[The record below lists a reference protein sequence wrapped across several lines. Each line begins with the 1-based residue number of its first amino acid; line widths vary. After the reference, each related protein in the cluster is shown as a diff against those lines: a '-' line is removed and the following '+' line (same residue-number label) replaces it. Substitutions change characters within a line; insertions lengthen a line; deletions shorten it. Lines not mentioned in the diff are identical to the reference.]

1 MKLNAGER
9 YLLTGTTEFAR
20 LLSGEAEV
28 YAVSREATSFRQMYL
43 LTLGAGE
50 TAYPSGDE
58 LGFTDVLI
66 YALTDAQI
74 DIKPFQVQEPQAHIH
89 EMRRW
94 FHGLVKI
101 KWLTLL
107 ADRGDEALITWQDGT
122 VLSGSFG
129 TLDDLLE
136 DFWENQTIF
145 AALLG
150 ARFLAEDKRLTKQT
164 IARLKSKYALLDGV
178 VGSLLGE
185 DAPLEIGL
193 VADEKNKSAEEI
205 AFIAQTVA
213 HRLSMDTE
221 NMTLAAELTRNM
233 DEMAILRRLMQKGN
247 MQMRKI
253 LLEEGWH
260 KKDSGVIIAQL
271 QGFSSADR
279 EWAALLPDAAGSYR
293 IITLSEPKGMP
304 LAQEVLHKI
313 LPEAYQCYAGFPA
326 RPLKLLDL
334 MKFMFG
340 QCWRSDYATILAV
353 SLIAGLIPLVTPVIT
368 ETIFQD
374 ILPIYDRQGLATVTQ
389 VAMVTGFTMAALSI
403 VRSIAIMRITA
414 HIDMA
419 AEAALWGR
427 LLSLPTKFFRQ
438 FTAGELASRMSGL
451 GAAKS
456 VVSGE
461 FATSVFS
468 FIFSFWSLFLMCWYS
483 LKLTAV
489 AIVVWLV
496 YSGITAII
504 YRRVLGF
511 QRKLIAAGNDSAGL
525 IKQIFTGL
533 AKFRVRGAEEQAFY
547 LWSKVFG
554 EQWKWNLKLRWQSN
568 YNGIIGSIQPFI
580 LTMSLYYIAVY
591 GMEGGTAEAAA
602 AGQAAQNAGIG
613 YAQFIAFQA
622 AFTSFNGT
630 LSGIIPL
637 VGQFFSIQP
646 HLENLRPIMNE
657 VPESIGDK
665 QDAGRLSGVVEVR
678 HLSFAYHL
686 LPGIDDSLM
695 GPEVLKDISFRIKA
709 GENVAIVGKSGCGK
723 STLVRLL
730 LGFETPKSGGVYF
743 DGQDLAD
750 LNLPSVRNQM
760 GVVLQNGQLMSG
772 DIFSNIIGTSNLTME
787 DAWAAAEAA
796 GIAEDIRQMPMG
808 MQTVI
813 SEDSSNISGGQRQR
827 LRIARALAGRPAIV
841 IFDEATSALDNRTQA
856 IVTRSL
862 NALKAT
868 RIVVAHRLS
877 TIRKCDR
884 ILVMDAGG
892 IAESGTF
899 DELVEKGGIFAGL
912 VKRQMV

>member
-9 YLLTGTTEFAR
+9 YILTGTEMFAR
-20 LLSGEAEV
+20 ILSGEAEV
-28 YAVSREATSFRQMYL
+28 YAVSREDTSFRQMYL
-43 LTLGAGE
+43 ITLGVGD
-50 TAYPSGDE
+50 TAYPAGDE
-58 LGFTDVLI
+58 LGFTDILI
-66 YALTDAQI
+66 YALTDIQV
-74 DIKPFQVQEPQAHIH
+74 DIKPFKSQDISAHIS

-94 FHGLVKI
+94 FNSLVQI
-101 KWLTLL
+101 KWLALL
-107 ADRGDEALITWQDGT
+107 ANRGDDVLGTWQDGAAF
-122 VLSGSFG
+122 SKSFA

-136 DFWENQTIF
+136 DFWENQNILTTLI
-145 AALLG
+145 G
-150 ARFLAEDKRLTKQT
+150 VQFLADDKRLTNQT
-164 IARLKSKYALLDGV
+164 IARLKSKYELLDAV

-185 DAPLEIGL
+185 ETHFGVSLL
-193 VADEKNKSAEEI
+193 ADEKNKRLEEI
-205 AFIAQTVA
+205 SFITQTVA
-213 HRLSMDTE
+213 HRLSMNTE
-221 NMTLAAELTRNM
+221 NMTLAAELTQNM
-233 DEMAILRRLMQKGN
+233 DETAILKRLIQKGN

-260 KKDSGVIIAQL
+260 RKDSGVIIAQL
-271 QGFSSADR
+271 ENSSPTNR
-279 EWAALLPDAAGSYR
+279 EWAALIPDTARSYR
-293 IITLSEPKGMP
+293 VITVSEPKGIT
-304 LAQEVLHKI
+304 LTDEI
-313 LPEAYQCYAGFPA
+313 LQNISPEAYQCYAGFPT
-326 RPLKLLDL
+326 RSLKLIDL

-340 QCWRSDYATILAV
+340 QCWKADYATILAV
-353 SLIAGLIPLVTPVIT
+353 SFIAGLIPLVTPIIT

-374 ILPIYDRQGLATVTQ
+374 IIPIYDRQGLATVTQ

-403 VRSIAIMRITA
+403 VRSIAVLRITA

-438 FTAGELASRMSGL
+438 FTAGELASRMGGL

-489 AIVVWLV
+489 AIVLWLV
-496 YSGITAII
+496 YCGVTAVI

-511 QRKLIAAGNDSAGL
+511 QRKLIAASNESAGV

-568 YNGIIGSIQPFI
+568 YNGIIASIQPFI
-580 LTMSLYYIAVY
+580 LTMCLYYIAVY
-591 GMEGGTAEAAA
+591 GMDGGAAEAAK
-602 AGQAAQNAGIG
+602 GQTTKETGIG
-613 YAQFIAFQA
+613 YAQFLAFQA
-622 AFTSFNGT
+622 AFTGFNAT
-630 LSGIIPL
+630 LSGFIPL

-657 VPESIGDK
+657 MPESIGDK
-665 QDAGRLSGVVEVR
+665 QDAGRLSGVVEAR
-678 HLSFAYHL
+678 HLSFAYPLSHGKDD
-686 LPGIDDSLM
+686 GIM
-695 GPEVLKDISFRIKA
+695 GTEVLKDVSFRIKA

-730 LGFETPKSGGVYF
+730 LGFETPKSGNIYF
-743 DGQDLAD
+743 DGHDLSD
-750 LNLPSVRNQM
+750 LNLPSVRSQM

-772 DIFSNIIGTSNLTME
+772 DIFTNIVGTSNLTME

-796 GIAEDIRQMPMG
+796 GIAEDIRLMPMG

-827 LRIARALAGRPAIV
+827 LLIARALAGKPAIV

-862 NALKAT
+862 NALNAT

-884 ILVMDAGG
+884 ILMIDGG
-892 IAESGTF
+892 KIAESGTF
-899 DELVEKGGIFAGL
+899 DELVEKGGIFAEL